1 MTAPTT
7 FAHSLDFAPRL
18 LLLDSTDSTNADLV
32 AQVRAEPDEWPEGS
46 VLLTLDQRAGRGRL
60 GREWTTPPGAAL
72 AASLVVDAEGVPMDA
87 RGWLPLIAGLA
98 MTRAV
103 ERALRG
109 SGHEVSLK
117 WPNDVLVDGKK
128 ISGILAEMV
137 TGAER
142 DAIVVGAGVN
152 TEMTLA
158 QLPTAT
164 ATSFAALGVDVD
176 VDLLLVGYLF
186 TIDER
191 WDALRATA
199 GNPNTAGV
207 RVEVKAVCSTLGTE
221 VLVHVP
227 GGDALH
233 GEAVDIDDFGR
244 LVVRTADGIVAVS
257 AGDVVHVRAGADAGA
272 LPG

>member
-1 MTAPTT
+1 MTDPTTT

-18 LLLDSTDSTNADLV
+18 LQLESTGSTNADLV
-32 AQVRAEPDEWPEGS
+32 AQVRAEPEEWPEGS

-72 AASLVVDAEGVPMDA
+72 AASVVVDAEGVPMDA
-87 RGWLPLIAGLA
+87 RGWLPLISGVA

-103 ERALRG
+103 DRALRG
-109 SGHEVSLK
+109 SGREVSLK

-137 TGAER
+137 TDAER

-152 TEMTLA
+152 TAMTA
-158 QLPTAT
+158 EQLPVET

-176 VDLLLVGYLF
+176 ADLLLVGYLF
-186 TIDER
+186 TLNER

-221 VLVHVP
+221 VLVHLP
-227 GGDALH
+227 GGGELR

-244 LVVRTADGIVAVS
+244 LQVRTEDEVVAVS
-257 AGDVVHVRAGADAGA
+257 AGDVAHVRASAPRG
-272 LPG
+272 